1 MSNRHIRNEKANNA
15 KKAQNS
21 PTENLYHGFRDD
33 KSVSGLGNLS
43 PRNNRFHS
51 LKFYASPAIKGI
63 DVENKAFH
71 LLPGT
76 G

>member
-1 MSNRHIRNEKANNA
+1 
-15 KKAQNS
+15 
-21 PTENLYHGFRDD
+21 LYHGFRDD

-63 DVENKAFH
+63 DVETRLFTC
-71 LLPGT
+71 LPGSL
-76 G
+76 